1 MLLLSLV
8 SFAIALASDSAWG
21 LAASAVRSWLA
32 GSPRRLAL
40 VGGAGGLA
48 MIGLGV
54 TVAVTGR
61 KD

>member
-1 MLLLSLV
+1 VIFNLV
-8 SFAIALASDSAWG
+8 ALASDSTMG
-21 LAASAVRSWLA
+21 LAASAARSWFA
-32 GSPRRLAL
+32 RSPKRLSM

-61 KD
+61 TD